1 MSSEPGD
8 PRESAEPP
16 SARIKRQASLTAAA
30 LSLSSAELAPRKRVR
45 VTDDDDVVLVSSDSQ
60 RFPSSSRLLLA
71 SSSAWQTILPP
82 LAVAQHASATS
93 LPDAECAKPVVQE
106 LPEVH
111 LDESADTLSYLLHFL
126 EPAPAQAR
134 PLSFPRDWELMRA
147 LERYSVWRGID
158 QMQAALSQQHLS
170 IALLAPAFVFSQLFS
185 LPSLEHDVAHAA
197 GRRCAADPAAGAV
210 IAEGL
215 VQGVEETGCEL
226 GKVTLLLSH
235 LLRRTSALAALRSR
249 ALDALR
255 AFDAE
260 YDCEHSCR
268 GMTYG
273 HLVDALTTT
282 SKKRLRKLDYGVDDG
297 GEDGAGSGVDFDCKD
312 CNMRWEKVIETLLE
326 GIKQLP
332 ECPF

>member
-16 SARIKRQASLTAAA
+16 SAHLKRQASLTAAA
-30 LSLSSAELAPRKRVR
+30 LSSSAELARKRAR
-45 VTDDDDVVLVSSDSQ
+45 VADDDDVVLVSSDSQ
-60 RFPSSSRLLLA
+60 RFPFSSRLLLA

-82 LAVAQHASATS
+82 LAVVQQGSTTS
-93 LPDAECAKPVVQE
+93 LPDARCAKPVVQE

-170 IALLAPAFVFSQLFS
+170 TALLAPAFVFSQLFS

-226 GKVTLLLSH
+226 GKLSH
-235 LLRRTSALAALRSR
+235 LLRRTSSLAALRAR

-297 GEDGAGSGVDFDCKD
+297 GEDGAGSG
-312 CNMRWEKVIETLLE
+312 